1 MRKVLQVARAA
12 RGARA
17 LLACLSLT
25 CLLGASSPAP
35 ETLGLGDQARVIMN
49 GLAVVMSGGNAEH
62 YADGLTLV
70 ARKATASPT
79 AAIEIWIKCPSSGYD
94 APRPGL
100 ARLTALAVVEEKA
113 GGPSLREEARK
124 AGAQIA
130 ISVYHESTEIAL
142 LAPAYLSPALLDA
155 LMSRALHPHLDQAA
169 FEAARQRLAA
179 QQVASMD
186 MPDQVLRDSLFAR
199 LFASGPL
206 HDGSY
211 GDPKT
216 LTGLTLDDISGFAAR
231 AYVPAQEIIVTVG
244 DVDESDVNK
253 RILAVAPPAGPAQT
267 MPESTIAAYG
277 DTPVSLTRESLKAG
291 GVAVGWVGPPI
302 ADKRAATAMDFL
314 SDYLAHPSE
323 GVVSKVVIGADA
335 STNFSGQFVTLRNP
349 GVFYVTA
356 SGEKLDPTLTST
368 LIRDTIRNALRQQLP
383 KEEFERARAAFITH
397 LLRDMQTSQGLADN
411 YGWYFA
417 QGALPYSPSAT
428 DASLS
433 GDYFSQVASLSPD
446 YVYSVAQRYLQVK
459 PAVIILPRGA
469 VHITGAQ

>member
-1 MRKVLQVARAA
+1 MKRLFRWAHAA
-12 RGARA
+12 RRLRFSLIVSFAVI
-17 LLACLSLT
+17 ACAGVAAAPVAGQNAASPQSSQVVSASL
-25 CLLGASSPAP
+25 PAVTQFP
-35 ETLGLGDQARVIMN
+35 
-49 GLAVVMSGGNAEH
+49 
-62 YADGLTLV
+62 DGLTLV

-79 AAIEIWIKCPSSGYD
+79 AAIEIWMKCPSSGYG

-113 GGPSLREEARK
+113 GAPSLREMARK
-124 AGAQIA
+124 DGAQIA

-155 LMSRALHPHLDQAA
+155 LTSRALHPHLDQAA

-186 MPDQVLRDSLFAR
+186 MPDQLLRDSLFAQ

-206 HDGSY
+206 HDSSY

-216 LTGLTLDDISGFAAR
+216 LTGLTLDDISSFAAR

-244 DVDESDVNK
+244 DVDASDVGK
-253 RILAVAPPAGPAQT
+253 RIAAVAPAAGPLQT
-267 MPESTIAAYG
+267 MPESSIAAYG
-277 DTPVSLTRESLKAG
+277 DTPVSLTRESIKAG
-291 GVAVGWVGPPI
+291 GVAIGWVGPPI
-302 ADKRAATAMDFL
+302 ADERAATAMDFL

-323 GVVSKVVIGADA
+323 GVVSKVVLGADA

-356 SGEKLDPTLTST
+356 SGEKLDPTLTSA
-368 LIRDTIRNALRQQLP
+368 LIRDTVRNALRQQLP

-433 GDYFSQVASLSPD
+433 GDYFAQVASLSPD
-446 YVYSVAQRYLQVK
+446 YVYAIARRYLQVK

>member
-1 MRKVLQVARAA
+1 MRRLFLGAHAA
-12 RGARA
+12 RRLRRSFIVSIVLFTFAWTGSAAAVQDAASPQPSDSANASLSA
-17 LLACLSLT
+17 LT
-25 CLLGASSPAP
+25 QFP
-35 ETLGLGDQARVIMN
+35 
-49 GLAVVMSGGNAEH
+49 
-62 YADGLTLV
+62 DGLTLV
-70 ARKATASPT
+70 ARRATASPT
-79 AAIEIWIKCPSSGYD
+79 AAIELWIKCPSNGYSS
-94 APRPGL
+94 PRPGL
-100 ARLTALAVVEEKA
+100 ARLTALAVVDQKA
-113 GGPSLREEARK
+113 GGSSLREEARK

-130 ISVYHESTEIAL
+130 ISVYQESTEIAL
-142 LAPAYLSPALLDA
+142 LAPAYLSPTLLDM
-155 LMSRALHPHLDQAA
+155 LVSRALHPHLDQAA
-169 FEAARQRLAA
+169 FESARQRLAA

-186 MPDQVLRDSLFAR
+186 MPDQVLRDSLFAQ

-206 HDGSY
+206 HDSSF

-231 AYVPAQEIIVTVG
+231 AYVPAQEIVVTVG
-244 DVDESDVNK
+244 DVDARDVST
-253 RILAVAPPAGPAQT
+253 RIAAVAPPAGPLQV
-267 MPESTIAAYG
+267 MPESSIAPYG
-277 DTPVSLTRESLKAG
+277 DTPVSLTRESLNAG
-291 GVAVGWVGPPI
+291 GVAIGWVGPPI
-302 ADKRAATAMDFL
+302 ADRRAATAMDFL

-335 STNFSGQFVTLRNP
+335 STTFTGQFVTLRNP

-356 SGEKLDPTLTST
+356 SGAKLDPMLTST
-368 LIRDTIRNALRQQLP
+368 LIRDAIRTALRQQLS

-428 DASLS
+428 DTSLS
-433 GDYFSQVASLSPD
+433 GEYFRQVASLSPD
-446 YVYSVAQRYLQVK
+446 YVYSIARRYLQAK